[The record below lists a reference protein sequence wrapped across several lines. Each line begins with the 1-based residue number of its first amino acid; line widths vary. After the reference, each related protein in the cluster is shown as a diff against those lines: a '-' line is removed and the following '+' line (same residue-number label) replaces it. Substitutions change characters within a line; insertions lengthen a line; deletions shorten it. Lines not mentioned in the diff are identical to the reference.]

1 MHIASYSGVSLKVRF
16 ASGGVAQSMESLSG
30 GQKTMVAL
38 VLIFA
43 IQRCDPAPFYI
54 FDEID
59 AALDATHRASLAK
72 MIQRQSDEFDENC
85 KEREMCGRR
94 NPNQGARG

>member
-1 MHIASYSGVSLKVRF
+1 MQVRF
-16 ASGGVAQSMESLSG
+16 ASGGNVQTMEQLSG

-59 AALDATHRASLAK
+59 AALDATFRASLAK
-72 MIQRQSDEFDENC
+72 VHFTRVL
-85 KEREMCGRR
+85 R
-94 NPNQGARG
+94 NAPPARHLTTSNRCCLR